1 MNWKLIGL
9 LSLTGVLMGVVTVYY
24 IPTKYESLLGTP
36 VYLLCAYVLAR
47 YAEGRFFAHGFLI
60 GVINTAIVTLFHILM
75 QGVYLA
81 HHAPDAAKFA
91 KIHAE
96 SGATVTQV
104 MLMLGFFAAL
114 LSGLVCGLLTSAG
127 DKILKGLAN
136 R

>member
-9 LSLTGVLMGVVTVYY
+9 LSLTGVLMGAVTVYY
-24 IPTKYESLLGTP
+24 IPTRYESVLGTP
-36 VYLLCAYVLAR
+36 VYMFCAYILAR
-47 YAEGRFFAHGFLI
+47 YAGSRYFMHGFLM
-60 GVINTAIVTLFHILM
+60 GVINTAIVTLIHIIM
-75 QGVYLA
+75 QEAYLA

-91 KIHAE
+91 KIHAD

-114 LSGLVCGLLTSAG
+114 LSGVVCGLLTSAG